1 MRTSFMSSSRW
12 ALAAFLLTAL
22 SSSASAQTIFFDNFQ
37 YANPNGA
44 LPFTTTYGHIVNTV
58 PNGLAPLGS
67 FMISNDIA
75 ADLGGGIAAHE
86 IIPVAGNGNPNFFDH
101 TFGNAEGLYM
111 AVNASGATNIY
122 GRSGIAVT
130 PNQEYRFSVWLNS
143 WTNLDGFFGQ
153 LDVQITGNNTGLLA
167 ANPALVAPT
176 VGDYPA
182 WGQNWTERTFVF
194 NVGDNT
200 SISFEMINLFTNA
213 LGNDYQIDDIS
224 IVAVPEPSAIALS
237 GLGIAA
243 VGAAVYNRVQAR
255 RRRKLRAKQ
264 KAEAQVA

>member
-1 MRTSFMSSSRW
+1 MSSSRW
-12 ALAAFLLTAL
+12 ALAAMLL
-22 SSSASAQTIFFDNFQ
+22 SGFVSSASAQTVFFDNFQ

-44 LPFTTTYGHIVNTV
+44 LPFTTTYGHIANTV

-67 FMISNDIA
+67 FMISNNIA
-75 ADLGGGIAAHE
+75 ADLGGGIAVHE
-86 IIPVAGNGNPNFFDH
+86 IIPVAGNGNPDFFDH

-111 AVNASGATNIY
+111 AVNASSATNIY

-143 WTNLDGFFGQ
+143 WTNLDGLFGQ
-153 LDVQITGNNTGLLA
+153 LDVQITGDNTGLLA
-167 ANPALVAPT
+167 ANPVLNAPA

-182 WGQNWTERTFVF
+182 WGQNWTEASFVF
-194 NVGDNT
+194 NVGNNNF
-200 SISFEMINLFTNA
+200 ISFEMFNVLTNA

-224 IVAVPEPSAIALS
+224 IVAIPEPSVIVLS
-237 GLGIAA
+237 GLGFTAL
-243 VGAAVYNRVQAR
+243 GAAVYNRVQAR

-264 KAEAQVA
+264 QAEAQVA